1 MENFDANTNR
11 TLSECNAIMQELHE
25 TGQEDKINFAELI
38 RDFDGTY
45 YINIKWRGKRIEG
58 LPEYVDYRTL
68 QNAVKNAQGG
78 TELPPVKHWIFKR
91 YGRKQYAYLQAMVT
105 AKSCMVEQ

>member
-11 TLSECNAIMQELHE
+11 TLGEVNAIMEELRA
-25 TGQEDKINFAELI
+25 TGRDEKINIAELV

-45 YINIKWRGKRIEG
+45 YINIIWRGERIEG

-78 TELPPVKHWIFKR
+78 TELPPLKDWIFKR
-91 YGRKQYAYLQAMVT
+91 YGRKSYAYLQAMAP